1 MRVPG
6 ARNISMKR
14 LQAADKLLGFLACLL
29 FQPLRWMRRGREAE
43 PRDLERVLLVKFW
56 GIGSLQLLSPA
67 VRVLRARHP
76 RARLVLLTLA
86 ENGEFAR
93 GLAIFDEV
101 LELDLCSG
109 RRILGWTRLMTR
121 LARLV
126 AQLRSS
132 RFDAVF
138 DFEFFTRFSALLS
151 LLTGARWTSG
161 FEAPQVWR
169 GGFHTRAVPFNRYW
183 HVARNFRALAGD
195 GGGEIAPEELVPFR
209 FGEQERER
217 IAKLLSERGLPAGVP
232 LVVLNPNAGGLS
244 LERRWPRER
253 FAELARALVEQDGTP
268 VVLVGSPAE
277 REYVAGLAAE
287 LRLERGWLVNLA
299 GELSIA
305 ELCALLARAGALVS
319 NDSGPM
325 HIGAALGTP
334 TLGLFGPETPVMYA
348 PIGRRTSALW
358 RPPVCSPCINVHD
371 NKVANCVR
379 GHPECLTNLSVEE
392 VHEELRLL
400 LWDGVLHVLP
410 ARKSGLTQVLA

>member
-1 MRVPG
+1 MPG
-6 ARNISMKR
+6 ARHISMKR

-29 FQPLRWMRRGREAE
+29 LQPLRWLRRRGASE
-43 PRDLERVLLVKFW
+43 PEGVARVLLVKFW
-56 GIGSLQLLSPA
+56 GIGSLQLLTPA
-67 VRVLRARHP
+67 VRVLRERHP
-76 RARLVLLTLA
+76 RARLTLLTLG
-86 ENGEFAR
+86 ENREFAL
-93 GLAIFDEV
+93 GLQVFDQV
-101 LELDLCSG
+101 TVLDLRTG
-109 RRILGWTRLMTR
+109 RGPAGW
-121 LARLV
+121 ARLFGRLLGLV
-126 AQLRSS
+126 ARLRAA
-132 RFDAVF
+132 RFDAVY

-169 GGFHTRAVPFNRYW
+169 GGFHTRAVRFSRYW
-183 HVARNFRALAGD
+183 HVARNFRALAGE
-195 GGGEIAPEELVPFR
+195 GTGEIALEELSAFR
-209 FGEQERER
+209 VEPGDSERVAR
-217 IAKLLSERGLPAGVP
+217 LLAERGLPAGSP
-232 LVVLNPNAGGLS
+232 FVVLNPNAGGLS

-253 FAELARALVEQDGTP
+253 FAELARALVESDRTP

-277 REYVAGLAAE
+277 REYVAGLREEA
-287 LRLERGWLVNLA
+287 RLEPGWLVDLA
-299 GELSIA
+299 GELSIG

-348 PIGRRTSALW
+348 PIGRRASALW
-358 RPPVCSPCINVHD
+358 RPPACSPCINVHD

-400 LWDGVLHVLP
+400 LWDGVLHALPRRRPDLAEVL
-410 ARKSGLTQVLA
+410 G